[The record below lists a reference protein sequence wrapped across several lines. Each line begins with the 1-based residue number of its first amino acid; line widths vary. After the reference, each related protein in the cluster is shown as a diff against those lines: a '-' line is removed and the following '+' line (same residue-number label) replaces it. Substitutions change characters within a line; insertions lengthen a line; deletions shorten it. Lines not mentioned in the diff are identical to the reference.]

1 MICYFILIYDL
12 DNNIR
17 SYRNNNFDSAIEIF
31 VWTNIERGI
40 LRMTF
45 TSKFIDA
52 ALAISFPKI
61 EEIKNNR
68 IKELSEIKSKVKE
81 DPTIVEKWFDNEIHK
96 IINVTENHTS
106 INIESLIKKLK

>member
-1 MICYFILIYDL
+1 MICYFILMYDL

-31 VWTNIERGI
+31 VWTNIERGE
-40 LRMTF
+40 LRMTL
-45 TSKFIDA
+45 TSKFIEA

-68 IKELSEIKSKVKE
+68 IKELIEMKSKIKE
-81 DPTIVEKWFDNEIHK
+81 DPTIVENWFDNEINK
-96 IINVTENHTS
+96 IINVTENNSS
-106 INIESLIKKLK
+106 INIESLIKNLK

>member
-45 TSKFIDA
+45 TSKFIEA

-61 EEIKNNR
+61 EEIKNSR
-68 IKELSEIKSKVKE
+68 IKELIEIKSKIKE
-81 DPTIVEKWFDNEIHK
+81 DPTIVENWFDNEINK
-96 IINVTENHTS
+96 IINVTENNSS
-106 INIESLIKKLK
+106 INIESLIKNLK

>member
-45 TSKFIDA
+45 TSKFIEA

-68 IKELSEIKSKVKE
+68 IKELIEIKSKIKE
-81 DPTIVEKWFDNEIHK
+81 DPTIVENWFDNEINK
-96 IINVTENHTS
+96 IINVTENNSS
-106 INIESLIKKLK
+106 INIESLIKNLK

>member
-40 LRMTF
+40 SRMTF
-45 TSKFIDA
+45 TSKFIEA

-68 IKELSEIKSKVKE
+68 IKELIEIKSKIQE
-81 DPTIVEKWFDNEIHK
+81 DPTIVENWFDNEINK
-96 IINVTENHTS
+96 IINVTENNSS
-106 INIESLIKKLK
+106 INIESLIKNLK

>member
-1 MICYFILIYDL
+1 MICYFILMYDL
-12 DNNIR
+12 DNNIC

-31 VWTNIERGI
+31 VWANIERGI

-45 TSKFIDA
+45 TSKFIEA

-68 IKELSEIKSKVKE
+68 IKELIKIKSKIKE
-81 DPTIVEKWFDNEIHK
+81 DPTIVENWFDNEINK
-96 IINVTENHTS
+96 IINVTENNSS
-106 INIESLIKKLK
+106 INIESLIKNLK